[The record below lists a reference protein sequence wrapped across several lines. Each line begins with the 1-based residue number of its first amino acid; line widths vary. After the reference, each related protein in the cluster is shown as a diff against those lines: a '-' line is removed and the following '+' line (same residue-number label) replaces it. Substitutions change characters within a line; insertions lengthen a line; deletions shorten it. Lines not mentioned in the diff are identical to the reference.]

1 MDTIGDVLR
10 AWRKSQRLTL
20 QQFAD
25 KIGMTLNTVYRWE
38 NNIAVP
44 RYSAL
49 RKMATEL
56 DMRSRENVGT
66 LIRIW
71 RMKSGMSPAV
81 FGAMLGVSGHTVH
94 RWETGRS
101 RPEGGNIFDILTGL
115 KISTSGMES
124 EKPELELMEIELFD
138 GFRSLSLDSQRRVL
152 GYLSG
157 LIELETDES

>member
-1 MDTIGDVLR
+1 M
-10 AWRKSQRLTL
+10 TL
-20 QQFAD
+20 QQFAER
-25 KIGMTLNTVYRWE
+25 IGTTVNTVYRWE
-38 NNIAVP
+38 NNIATP

-56 DMRSRENVGT
+56 DMKSRENVGT

-71 RMKSGMSPAV
+71 RMKSGMTPAV

-101 RPEGGNIFDILTGL
+101 RPEVGNIFDILTGL
-115 KISTSGMES
+115 KIPTTGLEP
-124 EKPELELMEIELFD
+124 EKPELEHMEIELFD

-152 GYLSG
+152 GYLTG
-157 LIELETDES
+157 LIELESDEN